1 MRQENCVKMIVASS
15 IDNKMYLYENGKVI
29 KIIDEVYFGKNGV
42 SNEKKEGDLCTPK
55 GIFSLGFA
63 FGTRS
68 LNIAYPYYKINEN
81 MYWVCDSYSKFYNEW
96 VEVTEEEK
104 NFPFSYMK
112 TSPCITWNDAE
123 RLSDYPVQYELALII
138 EYNKEKVKEK
148 GSAIFLH
155 VKNREYT
162 AGCIATTKENL
173 EFIIKWLGKGKGI
186 IEIK

>member
-81 MYWVCDSYSKFYNEW
+81 M
-96 VEVTEEEK
+96 
-104 NFPFSYMK
+104 
-112 TSPCITWNDAE
+112 
-123 RLSDYPVQYELALII
+123 
-138 EYNKEKVKEK
+138 
-148 GSAIFLH
+148 
-155 VKNREYT
+155 
-162 AGCIATTKENL
+162 
-173 EFIIKWLGKGKGI
+173 
-186 IEIK
+186 